1 MKTLISILLSMTLAF
16 SGGAAAQ
23 QIQECNETTDVETAA
38 DGVPAAMGMT
48 SARTDQVIY
57 KGVVGNLLESVP
69 LDPVRRVELQRT
81 NAVISNPLT
90 GRSLAVILGV
100 ASPLLMIGGLLWG
113 IWAATQIE
121 TAVADVND
129 KPLPPSPVAT
139 ETNVLVALE

>member
-38 DGVPAAMGMT
+38 GGVPADIGMT